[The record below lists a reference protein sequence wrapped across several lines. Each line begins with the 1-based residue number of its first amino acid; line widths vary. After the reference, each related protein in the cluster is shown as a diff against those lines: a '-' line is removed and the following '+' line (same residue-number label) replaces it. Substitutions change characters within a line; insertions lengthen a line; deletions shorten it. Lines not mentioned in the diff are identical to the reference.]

1 MNLGDFFN
9 KCVWEPTP
17 YNYHQITFVK
27 RRLSRITC
35 LRFFGKLS
43 ASWSWISLNSW
54 IKPSKSNENDLVNTA
69 RCLWICHFWRKGVF
83 TIQIWQIWWSVS
95 QLFTAAPNK
104 TEQSQKEKSKNT
116 FSTGGFHFEHRTL
129 SVVIALPA
137 FVCLAAEQLTIK
149 CKNKYVWCNKDEEL
163 LSAA

>member
-1 MNLGDFFN
+1 M
-9 KCVWEPTP
+9 
-17 YNYHQITFVK
+17 
-27 RRLSRITC
+27 
-35 LRFFGKLS
+35 FGGKEYL
-43 ASWSWISLNSW
+43 L
-54 IKPSKSNENDLVNTA
+54 SKSGKCDEVFHNSSPQRLIKRSKA
-69 RCLWICHFWRKGVF
+69 R
-83 TIQIWQIWWSVS
+83 
-95 QLFTAAPNK
+95 
-104 TEQSQKEKSKNT
+104 KEKSKNT